1 VTVVATFL
9 GIHSA
14 REVGQA
20 LADGVING
28 SAYAL
33 LGMAWGLIYG
43 VVRRFHFA
51 LAFTF
56 ALAAFIASV
65 VHDQSGFAFAPAIL
79 VGLAVSVLAGVVIEL
94 GYQGLARKVGAGAL
108 LPIFVISL
116 GITIAGTN
124 ALQLIWGLG
133 TRTLTGFSNS
143 NISIGSVTFTSLELS
158 LVIVGIVSAAATA
171 ALVAWTPFGRQMK
184 AVRSN
189 PEMATAVG
197 INPNR
202 IYLYVFAIASLL
214 AGVAAIYDG
223 MRFAVSADMGQQP
236 LFYAL
241 VVSFLVGSARTPL
254 LIWASG
260 IFVGLVESVST
271 LWLSTHYSTVVVF
284 GLLLLFVSWRSVQ
297 VGLGRY
303 VQPLVD
309 RLRPLGAIVKP
320 GKTV

>member
-1 VTVVATFL
+1 MTVVATFL
-9 GIHSA
+9 GIDSV

-20 LADGVING
+20 LVNGVING

-33 LGMAWGLIYG
+33 LGIAWGLIYG

-65 VHDQSGFAFAPAIL
+65 VHDQSGFALVPAIL
-79 VGLAVSVLAGVVIEL
+79 VGLAVSVLAGVLIEL
-94 GYQGLARKVGAGAL
+94 GYQELARKIGVAAL

-133 TRTLTGFSNS
+133 TRTLTGFSIS
-143 NISIGSVTFTSLELS
+143 NISIGSVTLTSLELS
-158 LVIVGIVSAAATA
+158 LVILALVFAAATA

-202 IYLYVFAIASLL
+202 IYLYVFAIASFL
-214 AGVAAIYDG
+214 AGVGAVYDG

-260 IFVGLVESVST
+260 IFVGVVESVST

-297 VGLGRY
+297 VGLVPY
-303 VQPLVD
+303 LQPLVD
-309 RLRPLGAIVKP
+309 RLRPLGAIIKP
-320 GKTV
+320 GKAA

>member
-1 VTVVATFL
+1 MTVVASFL
-9 GIHSA
+9 GIDST

-20 LADGVING
+20 LVNGVING

-51 LAFTF
+51 LAFTY

-65 VHDQSGFAFAPAIL
+65 VHDQSGFALMLAIL
-79 VGLAVSVLAGVVIEL
+79 VGLAVSVLAGVLIEL
-94 GYQGLARKVGAGAL
+94 GYQGLARKVGAAAL

-133 TRTLTGFSNS
+133 TRTLTGFSIS
-143 NISIGSVTFTSLELS
+143 NISIGSVTLTSLELS
-158 LVIVGIVSAAATA
+158 LVILGMVSAVATT

-189 PEMATAVG
+189 AEMATAVG

-297 VGLGRY
+297 VGLARY
-303 VQPLVD
+303 MQPLVD
-309 RLRPLGAIVKP
+309 RLRSLGAIVKP
-320 GKTV
+320 GKTA

>member
-1 VTVVATFL
+1 MTVVATFL
-9 GIHSA
+9 GIDSV

-20 LADGVING
+20 LVNGVING

-33 LGMAWGLIYG
+33 LGIAWGLIYG

-65 VHDQSGFAFAPAIL
+65 VHDQSGFALVPAIL
-79 VGLAVSVLAGVVIEL
+79 VGLAVSVLAGVLIEL
-94 GYQGLARKVGAGAL
+94 GYQGLARKIGLAAL

-133 TRTLTGFSNS
+133 TRTLTGFSIS
-143 NISIGSVTFTSLELS
+143 NISIGSVTLTSLELS
-158 LVIVGIVSAAATA
+158 LVILALVFAAATA

-202 IYLYVFAIASLL
+202 IYLYVFAIASFL
-214 AGVAAIYDG
+214 AGVGAVYDG

-260 IFVGLVESVST
+260 IFVGVVESVST

-297 VGLGRY
+297 VGLARY
-303 VQPLVD
+303 LQPLAD

-320 GKTV
+320 GKAG

>member
-1 VTVVATFL
+1 VNVAATFL
-9 GIHSA
+9 GIHSV

-20 LADGVING
+20 LVDGVVNG

-51 LAFTF
+51 LAFTY

-65 VHDQSGFAFAPAIL
+65 VHDQSGFALAPAIL
-79 VGLAVSVLAGVVIEL
+79 VGLLVAIVAGVLIEL
-94 GYQGLARKVGAGAL
+94 GYQGLARKVGAAAL

-133 TRTLTGFSNS
+133 TRTLTGFSSS
-143 NISIGSVTFTSLELS
+143 NISIGSVTLTSLELS
-158 LVIVGIVSAAATA
+158 LVIVGIVFAAATT
-171 ALVAWTPFGRQMK
+171 ALVAWTPFGREMK

-214 AGVAAIYDG
+214 AGVAAVYDG

-241 VVSFLVGSARTPL
+241 VVSFLVGSARTPM

-303 VQPLVD
+303 LQPLVD
-309 RLRPLGAIVKP
+309 LFRPLGAILKP
-320 GKTV
+320 GKTA

>member
-1 VTVVATFL
+1 VILGIVCAVAT
-9 GIHSA
+9 
-14 REVGQA
+14 
-20 LADGVING
+20 
-28 SAYAL
+28 
-33 LGMAWGLIYG
+33 
-43 VVRRFHFA
+43 
-51 LAFTF
+51 T
-56 ALAAFIASV
+56 
-65 VHDQSGFAFAPAIL
+65 
-79 VGLAVSVLAGVVIEL
+79 
-94 GYQGLARKVGAGAL
+94 
-108 LPIFVISL
+108 
-116 GITIAGTN
+116 
-124 ALQLIWGLG
+124 
-133 TRTLTGFSNS
+133 
-143 NISIGSVTFTSLELS
+143 
-158 LVIVGIVSAAATA
+158 

-189 PEMATAVG
+189 AEMATAVG

-202 IYLYVFAIASLL
+202 IYLCVFAIASLL

-320 GKTV
+320 GKTA

>member
-1 VTVVATFL
+1 MTVVANFL
-9 GIHSA
+9 GIDSV

-20 LADGVING
+20 LVNGVING

-33 LGMAWGLIYG
+33 LGIAWGLIYG

-51 LAFTF
+51 LAFTY

-65 VHDQSGFAFAPAIL
+65 VHDQSGFALVPAIL
-79 VGLAVSVLAGVVIEL
+79 VGLTVSVLAGVLIEL
-94 GYQGLARKVGAGAL
+94 GYQDLARKIGVAAL

-133 TRTLTGFSNS
+133 TRTLTGFSIS
-143 NISIGSVTFTSLELS
+143 NITIGSVTLTSLELS
-158 LVIVGIVSAAATA
+158 LVILALVFAAATA

-189 PEMATAVG
+189 PEMAIAVG

-202 IYLYVFAIASLL
+202 IYLYVFAIASFL

-223 MRFAVSADMGQQP
+223 TRFAVSPDMGQQP

-260 IFVGLVESVST
+260 IFVGVVESVST

-297 VGLGRY
+297 VGLARY

-309 RLRPLGAIVKP
+309 RLRPLGAVAKP
-320 GKTV
+320 GKPG

>member
-1 VTVVATFL
+1 MTIATFL
-9 GIHSA
+9 GIDSL

-20 LADGVING
+20 IVNGVING
-28 SAYAL
+28 SAYGL
-33 LGMAWGLIYG
+33 LGISWALIYG
-43 VVRRFHFA
+43 VARRFHFA
-51 LAFTF
+51 LAFTY

-65 VHDQSGFAFAPAIL
+65 VHDQSGFPLVPAIL
-79 VGLAVSVLAGVVIEL
+79 VGLAVSVIAGVLIEL
-94 GYQGLARKVGAGAL
+94 GYQELAGRIGMAAL

-124 ALQLIWGLG
+124 ALQLIWGVG
-133 TRTLTGFSNS
+133 TRTLTGFSIS
-143 NISIGSVTFTSLELS
+143 NISVGNVTFTSLELS
-158 LVIVGIVSAAATA
+158 LVILGLVFAAATA

-189 PEMATAVG
+189 PEMAVAVG
-197 INPNR
+197 INPKR
-202 IYLYVFAIASLL
+202 IYLYVFAIGSLL

-223 MRFAVSADMGQQP
+223 TRFAVSPDMGQQP

-254 LIWASG
+254 LVWASG

-284 GLLLLFVSWRSVQ
+284 GLLLVFVSWRSLQ
-297 VGLGRY
+297 VAFARY
-303 VQPLVD
+303 LQPLVD
-309 RLRPLGAIVKP
+309 RLRLPGAIAKP
-320 GKTV
+320 GKAT